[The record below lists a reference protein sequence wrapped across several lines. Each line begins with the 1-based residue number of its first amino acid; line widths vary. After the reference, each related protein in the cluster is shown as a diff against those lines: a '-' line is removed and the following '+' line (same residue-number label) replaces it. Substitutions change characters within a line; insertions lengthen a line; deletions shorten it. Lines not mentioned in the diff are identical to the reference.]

1 MPTILLRVL
10 FVLSLFLTLFLDT
23 AAAATMRIPLKK
35 LAPIQDHQL
44 RGSMDSYSFTIPI
57 PERWKVQK
65 ATLHFS
71 YVNSSSLIPH
81 TSRLIFT
88 VHNQPLAQ
96 VRLNPD
102 TPEGDVTVPIPGSL
116 LKTGYNPCNL
126 WVSQHYTDEQCE
138 DPFAPE
144 LWTWLKLSDAYF
156 IFELEPVP
164 VPRRVSA
171 IADFLFDPRNIF
183 DTRVNLVIPELTP
196 AYLKAASLAAAGIA
210 LRYEYRTPDLML
222 SQAQRPG
229 MDNILITTRKD
240 LNSVAP
246 ALSTMSEGAGIAVHH
261 LPEKRSAPA
270 AGQPDLVENPHL
282 ALVVISA
289 QEAAAVE
296 TACRAFAS
304 LAYPLPDSSSTR
316 IVDVKL
322 PEVDEHM
329 VQKGLLPGK
338 TYTLASLGLRTTEF
352 RSISPPPLD
361 IELRFPSDLYLSPN
375 TFASLILHM
384 AYDAAMRS
392 DSVLNIRLNGKFI
405 SGVRLDNPK
414 GDYFRGY
421 RVDIPLSSFKSG
433 MNRLSLE
440 AELTP
445 LHTDK
450 CTLIQT
456 ENLRLTVFEDSTVLL
471 PEVPYWIKMPQ
482 LDLFF
487 QDAFPIGRWPDL
499 REAAVVLAEKNPAA
513 ANAALNVVALSAQKI
528 GFPPFGLSWMLN
540 YEPEK
545 TLKDLLIV
553 GSLPTLPKSAL
564 EKAPI
569 AGLDPLRLSF
579 PLMARPQP
587 RKGEPIDFWSKAT
600 APQPEP
606 LNLSDVRAES
616 HVRDDLSGALGPGR
630 AALMQLQHPQAAER
644 TVIILTAGVPEDL
657 VAGSKALWEPG
668 VQGGCWGDL
677 FLVNLEKPERETLAH
692 LIGPSYYLGNPGR
705 MPALQN
711 FVNSHPILSLLALLV
726 ILLVLCGLILTFLKR
741 RRQRRLNV
749 SEG

>member
-1 MPTILLRVL
+1 MILLNVL
-10 FVLSLFLTLFLDT
+10 FALSLFLTLFLDT
-23 AAAATMRIPLKK
+23 AAAATMRIPMKK
-35 LAPIQDHQL
+35 LAPVQDHQL

-71 YVNSSSLIPH
+71 YVNSSALIPH

-96 VRLNPD
+96 IRLNPD

-164 VPRRVSA
+164 VPKRVSA

-196 AYLKAASLAAAGIA
+196 AYLKAASLAASGIA
-210 LRYEYRTPDLML
+210 LRYEYRTPDLVL

-229 MDNILITTRKD
+229 MDNILITMRKD

-246 ALSTMSEGAGIAVHH
+246 NLSPIPEGSAIAVHH
-261 LPEKRSAPA
+261 LTEKRSAPA
-270 AGQPDLVENPHL
+270 PGQPELVENSHL
-282 ALVVISA
+282 ALVVITA
-289 QEAAAVE
+289 KEETDVE

-304 LAYPLPDSSSTR
+304 LSYPMPDSPSTR
-316 IVDVKL
+316 IAAVKL

-329 VQKGLLPGK
+329 LQKGLLPGK
-338 TYTLASLGLRTTEF
+338 TYTLASLGIRTTEF
-352 RSISPPPLD
+352 RNISPPPLEID
-361 IELRFPSDLYLSPN
+361 LRFPSDLYLSPN
-375 TFASLILHM
+375 TFTSVILHM

-421 RVDIPLSSFKSG
+421 RVDIPLSSFKAG
-433 MNRLSLE
+433 MNRLSFE

-456 ENLRLTVFEDSTVLL
+456 ENLRLTIFEDSTVLL

-487 QDAFPIGRWPDL
+487 QDAFPMGRWPDL
-499 REAAVVLAEKNPAA
+499 RETAVVLSEKNLAA

-528 GFPPFGLSWMLN
+528 GYPPFGLSWLMN

-545 TLKDLLIV
+545 TRKDLLV
-553 GSLPTLPKSAL
+553 TGVLPTLPKSIA

-579 PLMARPQP
+579 PQMARSRP
-587 RKGEPIDFWSKAT
+587 RTAEPVDFWSKAT
-600 APQPEP
+600 ATQPLP
-606 LNLSDVRAES
+606 MNLSDVKAES
-616 HVRDDLSGALGPGR
+616 PVVEDLSGTLGPGR
-630 AALMQLQHPQAAER
+630 AALMQFQHPEAAER
-644 TVIILTAGVPEDL
+644 TVVILTAGIREDL
-657 VAGSKALWEPG
+657 VAGSKALWDPV
-668 VQGGCWGDL
+668 VQGGCRGDL
-677 FLVNLEKPERETLAH
+677 FVVNLEKPEVETLAH
-692 LIGPSYYLGNPGR
+692 MIGPSYYLGTPGR

-711 FVNSHPILSLLALLV
+711 FINSHPILSLGALLA
-726 ILLVLCGLILTFLKR
+726 ILLILCGLILTLLKR
-741 RRQRRLNV
+741 RRQQRLKL